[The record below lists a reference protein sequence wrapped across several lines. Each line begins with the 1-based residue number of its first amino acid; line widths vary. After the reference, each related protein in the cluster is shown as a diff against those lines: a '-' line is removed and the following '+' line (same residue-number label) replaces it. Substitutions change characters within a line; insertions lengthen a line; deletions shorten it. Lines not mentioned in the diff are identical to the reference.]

1 MESRMN
7 KERHQ
12 TLLKKMKNIAGLLC
26 LLVILTAV
34 GCQPN
39 VPQSPVATKPQTL
52 RDVPSLRLNYRFET
66 DVPAPT
72 INVPL
77 QSEER
82 NAAVQADFDQN
93 RPQEQLD
100 KTLASPDKLR
110 VLAVYH
116 RAGDLPAEFR
126 LDMYSPEGK
135 LIRKISYDGMAVH
148 FAETIVWSPDS
159 SAVAFVAMIRGSQTG
174 AIPSSSP
181 TENQTNS
188 NVATNLNSAANLNT
202 NSANTNADANANVD
216 ANANSAPAQTPVTDA
231 PKAVLTFR
239 TEQIY
244 IANRE
249 GADVKALTQNEGLI
263 YFYFVWSPDSSALAA
278 MAVTFQEW
286 NYLMYQAELKQEL
299 YTPAGRPRLV
309 EKTGRERRLDDNLTN
324 VRPVWSPDSAKVAV
338 AFATQ
343 TRIYDAIGDAP
354 TQAAIPLINQ
364 LKISSKVFDE
374 NLARQ
379 EQVAVNTNANTNAN
393 TNVNIN
399 ISVTANQETS
409 VLPDESSLV
418 SFNPI
423 ISLEWTEDSLLYLQT
438 GYIKQMKN
446 EADSARSY
454 LRWHRLIFS
463 PQAAVLGN

>member
-1 MESRMN
+1 MKLKMN
-7 KERHQ
+7 KNRHE
-12 TLLKKMKNIAGLLC
+12 THLRKTKTIAKLFILLG
-26 LLVILTAV
+26 ILATV
-34 GCQPN
+34 GCQPK
-39 VPQSPVATKPQTL
+39 VPQSPTANKPQTL
-52 RDVPSLRLNYRFET
+52 REVPALRLNYRFET

-93 RPQEQLD
+93 RLQEQLD
-100 KTLASPDKLR
+100 KTLTSPDKLR

-116 RAGDLPAEFR
+116 RAGDTASEFR
-126 LDMYSPEGK
+126 LDMYSPEGR
-135 LIRKISYDGMAVH
+135 LIRKISYEGMAVH

-159 SAVAFVAMIRGSQTG
+159 VAVAFVAMIRGNQTG
-174 AIPSSSP
+174 ALPSP
-181 TENQTNS
+181 TPAENQPNMKAETNI
-188 NVATNLNSAANLNT
+188 NSMANLNT
-202 NSANTNADANANVD
+202 NSANINADANANVD
-216 ANANSAPAQTPVTDA
+216 ANANSTPAQTPSTEA

-239 TEQIY
+239 TEQLY
-244 IANRE
+244 MCSRE
-249 GADVKALTQNEGLI
+249 GADVKPLTQNEGLI
-263 YFYFVWSPDSSALAA
+263 YFYFIWSPDSSALAA

-286 NYLMYQAELKQEL
+286 NYLQYQAETKGEL
-299 YTPAGRPRLV
+299 YTPSGRPRLV

-338 AFATQ
+338 AFDKQ

-354 TQAAIPLINQ
+354 TQAAIPLRNQ
-364 LKISSKVFDE
+364 LLISSKAFDE
-374 NLARQ
+374 NLKRQ
-379 EQVAVNTNANTNAN
+379 EQGAENVNSSVNTNLE
-393 TNVNIN
+393 
-399 ISVTANQETS
+399 TAT
-409 VLPDESSLV
+409 LPDEGSLV

-446 EADSARSY
+446 ETDSARSY

>member
-1 MESRMN
+1 MN
-7 KERHQ
+7 KEGHE
-12 TLLKKMKNIAGLLC
+12 TLLTKTKSIAGLLC
-26 LLVILTAV
+26 LLTILAAV
-34 GCQPN
+34 GCQPKI
-39 VPQSPVATKPQTL
+39 PQSPTANKPQTL

-72 INVPL
+72 INVPV

-100 KTLASPDKLR
+100 KTLTSPDKLR

-116 RAGDLPAEFR
+116 RAGDLPSEFR
-126 LDMYSPEGK
+126 LDMYAPDGQ
-135 LIRKISYDGMAVH
+135 LIRKISYDGMAAH

-174 AIPSSSP
+174 AMPSPPP

-188 NVATNLNSAANLNT
+188 NVETNLNSTVNSNT
-202 NSANTNADANANVD
+202 NSENANADANANVD
-216 ANANSAPAQTPVTDA
+216 ANAGSAPAQTPVTDA

-244 IANRE
+244 MCNRE
-249 GADVKALTQNEGLI
+249 GSDVKPLTQNEGLI

-286 NYLMYQAELKQEL
+286 NYLQYQAELKGEL
-299 YTPAGRPRLV
+299 FTPAGRPRLV

-343 TRIYDAIGDAP
+343 TRIYDAIGDSP

-364 LKISSKVFDE
+364 LKISSKAFDE

-379 EQVAVNTNANTNAN
+379 EQVAVNTNANTN
-393 TNVNIN
+393 T
-399 ISVTANQETS
+399 SVTANQETA

-423 ISLEWTEDSLLYLQT
+423 ISLEWTEDNLLYLQT

-463 PQAAVLGN
+463 PQAAALGN